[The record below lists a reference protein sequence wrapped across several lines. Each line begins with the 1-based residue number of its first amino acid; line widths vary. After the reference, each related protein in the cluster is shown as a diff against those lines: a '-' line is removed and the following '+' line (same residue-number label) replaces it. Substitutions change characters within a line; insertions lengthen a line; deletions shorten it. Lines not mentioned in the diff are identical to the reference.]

1 MNNNDMINKASKQL
15 NISPDKI
22 KSAMGG
28 KSIDNAMNEMTPQ
41 QKEMLSKALSDKN
54 YAKKLLSSPEAQE
67 LIRQLNGKN
76 KK

>member
-22 KSAMGG
+22 KHAMGG
-28 KSIDNAMNEMTPQ
+28 KNIDSAMKEMTPE
-41 QKEMLSKALSDKN
+41 QKEMLNKALSDKN